1 MRRSIDDRPFD
12 PGDYPPHYEEEELTP
27 VGWAVAISD
36 DYGDARPRVII
47 TVEELGR
54 PGQGLVGHLTPDVA
68 RRLRVALRDGSPL
81 ASGGRPGPVR
91 AGPVPRR

>member
-36 DYGDARPRVII
+36 DYGDAQPRVII
-47 TVEELGR
+47 TVEEPGR
-54 PGQGLVGHLTPDVA
+54 PGQGLVGHLKSDVA
-68 RRLRVALRDGSPL
+68 RRLRVALRDGL
-81 ASGGRPGPVR
+81 TELGEDPGS
-91 AGPVPRR
+91 

>member
-12 PGDYPPHYEEEELTP
+12 PSDYPPHYEDEELTP

-36 DYGDARPRVII
+36 DYGDARPRVIL

-54 PGQGLVGHLTPDVA
+54 PGQGLAGHLTPEA
-68 RRLRVALRDGSPL
+68 TRRLRVALRDGL
-81 ASGGRPGPVR
+81 AELGEDPGP
-91 AGPVPRR
+91 

>member
-36 DYGDARPRVII
+36 DYDDARPRVVL

-54 PGQGLVGHLTPDVA
+54 SGQGLVGHLSPGIA
-68 RRLRVALRDGSPL
+68 RRLREALCDAL
-81 ASGGRPGPVR
+81 AEMGEDTGR
-91 AGPVPRR
+91 

>member
-12 PGDYPPHYEEEELTP
+12 PDDYPPHYEEEELTP

-36 DYGDARPRVII
+36 DYGDARPRVIL

-54 PGQGLVGHLTPDVA
+54 PGQGLVSHLTPEA
-68 RRLRVALRDGSPL
+68 TRRLRVALRDGL
-81 ASGGRPGPVR
+81 AELGEDPGS
-91 AGPVPRR
+91 

>member
-36 DYGDARPRVII
+36 DYGDAQPRVII

-68 RRLRVALRDGSPL
+68 RRLRVALGDGL
-81 ASGGRPGPVR
+81 AELGEDPES
-91 AGPVPRR
+91 